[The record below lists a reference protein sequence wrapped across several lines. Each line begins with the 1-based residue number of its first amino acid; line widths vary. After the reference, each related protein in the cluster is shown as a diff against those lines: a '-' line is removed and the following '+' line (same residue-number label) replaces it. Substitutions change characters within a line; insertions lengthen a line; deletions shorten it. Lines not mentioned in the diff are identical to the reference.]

1 LASVKTGSWV
11 QVFYAMVACD
21 VLAALL
27 ALFWLKP
34 VANRTIERGAE
45 MQRLE
50 EEAAA
55 AAKRKPAMA

>member
-1 LASVKTGSWV
+1 
-11 QVFYAMVACD
+11 MVACD

-34 VANRTIERGAE
+34 VAKRTFEKAE
-45 MQRLE
+45 KMQRV

-55 AAKRKPAMA
+55 RATAAAS